1 MAASRPPGP
10 TLVLGGIRSGKSAF
24 AEEIAAGL
32 GSDVVYLATGVA
44 VDDDFAVRIRK
55 HQESRPAHWVT
66 VEESLN
72 PAAALEPTLSEK
84 LGKTAVLVDSLD
96 TWVSNLLW
104 QHKGETPKELE
115 TLAMDRLQALLETGC
130 RPGVGMVLVSSET
143 GMGLVAPTELGRRFQ
158 DLLGLVNQ
166 SAAARC
172 STVYLVAAGIPVTIK
187 DER

>member
-1 MAASRPPGP
+1 MTASHPAGP

-24 AEEIAAGL
+24 AEEITADL
-32 GSDVVYLATGVA
+32 GGDVVYLATGVA
-44 VDDDFAVRIRK
+44 VDDDFAERIRK

-66 VEESLN
+66 VEESLD
-72 PAAALEPTLSEK
+72 PAAALEPAFSER

-104 QHKGETPKELE
+104 QHEGATARDLE
-115 TLAMDRLQALLETGC
+115 HLAMNKLHALLDAGC

-143 GMGLVAPTELGRRFQ
+143 GMGLVAPTEVGRRFQ

-166 SAAARC
+166 IAAARC